1 MIVSAGFVKN
11 RDAGHISDAAM
22 HRRADSG
29 ANWMS
34 GHRALYSLD
43 RGIPTDAIQPS
54 ACILPVIYRRGPAVA
69 ATMAAKAGNGAG
81 RQRSG
86 FATVIGDPLP
96 RCETP
101 IMNGPIMNGAES
113 LVRTLVAGGVDV
125 CFANPGTSEMH
136 FVAALDRVAGHALRA
151 RPVRGRRHRRG
162 RRLCAHGRRPAATLL
177 HLGPG
182 LANGLANLHNARRA
196 RNPDG
201 QHRRRPR
208 HLSPPLDAPLTAD
221 IEGWRAP
228 FSGWVRTAPDAADGR
243 RRRGRRVP
251 AARTPPGQIATL
263 ILPADTAWDDGGA
276 RRRAADP
283 RAADA
288 GRRRRCT
295 RRRASCAR
303 ASRPADA
310 AGGAALRE
318 RPRAR
323 GAHRRKPARAHGQT
337 TTRALERGAR
347 PAPVDRIPY
356 IIDQALEVLAGVR
369 AHHAG
374 RREAPVAFFAY
385 PGKPAGYAPEGA
397 QSTCSRG
404 PSEDAARAR
413 GLPTSSA
420 RR

>member
-113 LVRTLVAGGVDV
+113 LALGTLVAGGVEV
-125 CFANPGTSEMH
+125 CFANPGTCEMH
-136 FVAALDRVAGHALRA
+136 FVAALDREPGHALRA
-151 RPVRGRRHRRG
+151 LPVRGRRDRRG
-162 RRLCAHGRRPAATLL
+162 RRLLRAWPDKPAATLL

-182 LANGLANLHNARRA
+182 LGQRPRQPAQRPAR
-196 RNPDG
+196 P
-201 QHRRRPR
+201 HRRSSTSSATTRPITG
-208 HLSPPLDAPLTAD
+208 SYDAPLTSD

-228 FSGWVRTAPDAADGR
+228 
-243 RRRGRRVP
+243 
-251 AARTPPGQIATL
+251 
-263 ILPADTAWDDGGA
+263 
-276 RRRAADP
+276 
-283 RAADA
+283 
-288 GRRRRCT
+288 
-295 RRRASCAR
+295 
-303 ASRPADA
+303 SRP
-310 AGGAALRE
+310 G
-318 RPRAR
+318 
-323 GAHRRKPARAHGQT
+323 
-337 TTRALERGAR
+337 
-347 PAPVDRIPY
+347 
-356 IIDQALEVLAGVR
+356 
-369 AHHAG
+369 
-374 RREAPVAFFAY
+374 
-385 PGKPAGYAPEGA
+385 
-397 QSTCSRG
+397 
-404 PSEDAARAR
+404 
-413 GLPTSSA
+413 
-420 RR
+420 